1 MKIFLLED
9 DYSLNE
15 AIKEILELENHTVD
29 NFYDGEIAFNNI
41 LNNNYDL
48 YILDI
53 NVPNIDGLEVLEK
66 IKSISLNLNVII
78 ISANINID
86 LIKKAYSLGCDD
98 YLKKPFDLE
107 ELVLKINRYANKP
120 NNINLTENISF
131 NISNKQLYFKNEKIE
146 LTKNEKN
153 LLYLLIKDIGT
164 TISYSQIEDFV
175 YDGKSKSSD
184 SIRSLVKRLRKK
196 LPENILLTSLN
207 DGYYIK
213 NNNFNFRLIYP

>member
-15 AIKEILELENHTVD
+15 AIKEIIQLENHIVD
-29 NFYDGEIAFNNI
+29 NFYDGDVAFNNI
-41 LNNNYDL
+41 SNDYDL

-53 NVPNIDGLEVLEK
+53 NIPNMNGLEVLK
-66 IKSISLNLNVII
+66 NIKNKNPKTKVLI

-86 LIKKAYSLGCDD
+86 LIREAYILGCDD

-107 ELVLKINRYANKP
+107 ELVLKLTRYEKRNNCISLTKEIYFNTFNK
-120 NNINLTENISF
+120 E
-131 NISNKQLYFKNEKIE
+131 LYLEDKRIV

-153 LLYLLIKDIGT
+153 LLYLLIKDLGT

-175 YDGKSKSSD
+175 YEGKTKSSD

-196 LPENILLTSLN
+196 LPENLLLNSLN
-207 DGYYIK
+207 DGYFIK
-213 NNNFNFRLIYP
+213 NNNL

>member
-15 AIKEILELENHTVD
+15 AIKEILELENHIVD
-29 NFYDGEIAFNNI
+29 NFYDGEIAFDNI
-41 LNNNYDL
+41 LNNNNYDL

-66 IKSISLNLNVII
+66 IKSISLNLNVIM

-86 LIKKAYSLGCDD
+86 LIKKAYLLGCDD

-107 ELVLKINRYANKP
+107 ELVLKLARYQKS
-120 NNINLTENISF
+120 NNYISLTKDIHF
-131 NISNKQLYFKNEKIE
+131 NIFNKELYLKDEKIT
-146 LTKNEKN
+146 LTRNEKN
-153 LLYLLIKDIGT
+153 LLYLLIKDLGT

-175 YDGKSKSSD
+175 YEGKTKSSD
-184 SIRSLVKRLRKK
+184 SIRSLIKRLRKK
-196 LPENILLTSLN
+196 LPENLLLNSLN

-213 NNNFNFRLIYP
+213 K

>member
-15 AIKEILELENHTVD
+15 AIKEILELEKHTVD
-29 NFYDGEIAFNNI
+29 NFYDGEIAFDNI

-66 IKSISLNLNVII
+66 IKSISLILNVII

-86 LIKKAYSLGCDD
+86 LIKKAYLLGCDD

-107 ELVLKINRYANKP
+107 ELALKINR
-120 NNINLTENISF
+120 
-131 NISNKQLYFKNEKIE
+131 
-146 LTKNEKN
+146 
-153 LLYLLIKDIGT
+153 
-164 TISYSQIEDFV
+164 
-175 YDGKSKSSD
+175 
-184 SIRSLVKRLRKK
+184 
-196 LPENILLTSLN
+196 
-207 DGYYIK
+207 
-213 NNNFNFRLIYP
+213 

>member
-15 AIKEILELENHTVD
+15 AIKEILEMENHIVN

-41 LNNNYDL
+41 LNEYDL

-53 NVPNIDGLEVLEK
+53 NVPNINGLDVLEK
-66 IKSISLNLNVII
+66 IKSINSNSNVII
-78 ISANINID
+78 ISANVNIS
-86 LIKKAYSLGCDD
+86 LIKEAYILGCDD

-107 ELVLKINRYANKP
+107 ELVFKIKRYEKIP
-120 NNINLTENISF
+120 NNINLTQNISF
-131 NISNKQLYFKNEKIE
+131 NLIEKELYLNSEKIE

-153 LLYLLIKDIGT
+153 LLYLLIKNMGN

-184 SIRSLVKRLRKK
+184 AIRSLIKRLRKK
-196 LPENILLTSLN
+196 LSEDLISNSL
-207 DGYYIK
+207 DEGYYIK
-213 NNNFNFRLIYP
+213 K

>member
-15 AIKEILELENHTVD
+15 AIKEILEMENHIVN

-41 LNNNYDL
+41 LNEYDL

-53 NVPNIDGLEVLEK
+53 NVPNINGLDILEK
-66 IKSISLNLNVII
+66 IKSINLNSNVII
-78 ISANINID
+78 ISANVNIS
-86 LIKKAYSLGCDD
+86 LIKKAYVLGCDD

-107 ELVLKINRYANKP
+107 ELVLKIKRYEKVP
-120 NNINLTENISF
+120 NNIKLTQNISF
-131 NISNKQLYFKNEKIE
+131 NLLEKELYLNSEKIE

-153 LLYLLIKDIGT
+153 LLYLLIKNMGN

-184 SIRSLVKRLRKK
+184 AIRSLIKRLRKK
-196 LPENILLTSLN
+196 LSEDLILNSL
-207 DGYYIK
+207 DEGYYIRYNSK
-213 NNNFNFRLIYP
+213 L